1 MLGKLSKNWDVSK
14 VRVHCNFF
22 NHAIACVQH
31 MTSQY
36 QSPTPSPSSNLVVMP
51 LVSLSRNLLA
61 AVICLGLLYKIEI
74 NMLFFFLHV
83 GRSQWTV
90 TVLK

>member
-36 QSPTPSPSSNLVVMP
+36 QSPTPSQSSNIVVMP
-51 LVSLSRNLLA
+51 LVSLSRASELA
-61 AVICLGLLYKIEI
+61 GDSVQLYVSDCYIKLKLICCSSFCMLGGH
-74 NMLFFFLHV
+74 N
-83 GRSQWTV
+83 GQ
-90 TVLK
+90 